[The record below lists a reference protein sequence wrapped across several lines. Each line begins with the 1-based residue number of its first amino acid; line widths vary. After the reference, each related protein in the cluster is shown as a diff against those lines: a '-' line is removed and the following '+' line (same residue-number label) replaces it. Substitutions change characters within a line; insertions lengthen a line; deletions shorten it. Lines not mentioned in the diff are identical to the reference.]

1 VNSVANHK
9 PHWTE
14 LPPTWRWVIGSALH
28 LSDLTLRLGCVALV
42 GASTWVMVDTD
53 ANQRFTIR
61 RADATVAMQGQTYA
75 SPIVGKTLDDLAAYQ
90 PSHGQSFGPETGNQ
104 RRYGPHGGVDFDA
117 RVGGAAG
124 AAVASPIAGRV
135 SEIRKIGTS
144 ANGGSFQVHIQ
155 GTDWQGPVEHQL
167 VHVDNIAV
175 AVGDTVS
182 AGQVVAKVSPTD
194 SVSTGPHLD
203 WKIKRGGQWVN
214 PQTWAKDAKGQN
226 AKQPQMVN
234 VDSLL
239 SASSAPG
246 EPIPDDLLK
255 RAIGRAEGT
264 RDANG
269 NPTAAYHGHT
279 DPGWS
284 GRCPNQGSF
293 SYQHCAASPEAAD
306 QSWLGTL
313 RKAEQD
319 INAQSV
325 AKFGKPLSQAAL
337 VAALDGYT
345 QSPNAG
351 GMFVDHLPTA
361 DPNPQQIIAARTAA
375 LEASR
380 REKGGPPM
388 NVPRDQQRRVNA
400 LLEQLSR

>member
-1 VNSVANHK
+1 VNSTVSQHK

-14 LPPTWRWVIGSALH
+14 LPPTWRWVIGSAIQA
-28 LSDLTLRLGCVALV
+28 SDIALRLGCIALV
-42 GASTWVMVDTD
+42 GASTWVMLNED

-61 RADATVAMQGQTYA
+61 RAAATVAMQGQTYA
-75 SPIVGKTLDDLAAYQ
+75 SPIVGKTLYDLVAYQ
-90 PSHGQSFGPETGNQ
+90 PSFGQSFGPETGNQ
-104 RRYGPHGGVDFDA
+104 RSYGPHGGVDFDA
-117 RVGGAAG
+117 RVGGSAG
-124 AAVASPIAGRV
+124 AAVASPIDGRV

-144 ANGGSFQVHIQ
+144 ANGGSFQIHIQ
-155 GTDWQGPVEHQL
+155 GQDWAGAIEHQL
-167 VHVDNIAV
+167 VHVDHIAV
-175 AVGDTVS
+175 AVGDTVT

-203 WKIKRGGQWVN
+203 WKIKRNGRWVD
-214 PQTWAKDAKGQN
+214 PQDWAKDAATQQQN
-226 AKQPQMVN
+226 PP
-234 VDSLL
+234 ST
-239 SASSAPG
+239 APG

-269 NPTAAYHGHT
+269 NPTAAYHGHR

-284 GRCPNQGSF
+284 GRCQNQGSF

-306 QSWLGTL
+306 RSWLGTL
-313 RKAEQD
+313 RKAEKD
-319 INAQSV
+319 INAQAV
-325 AKFGKPLSQAAL
+325 AKFGKPLSQAAM

-351 GMFVDHLPTA
+351 GMFVANLATA
-361 DPNPQQIIAARTAA
+361 DPNPSQIVEARTAA
-375 LEASR
+375 LNASR
-380 REKGGPPM
+380 RAKGGPPM

-400 LLEQLSR
+400 LLEQLSQ

>member
-1 VNSVANHK
+1 MNSVANHK

-14 LPPTWRWVIGSALH
+14 LPPTWRWVIASAIQAGDIALK
-28 LSDLTLRLGCVALV
+28 LGCITVV
-42 GASTWVMVDTD
+42 GASTWVMVDAD

-61 RADATVAMQGQTYA
+61 LGAAVAVAMQGQTYA
-75 SPIVGKTLDDLAAYQ
+75 SPIVGKTLEDLVAYQ

-104 RRYGPHGGVDFDA
+104 RSYGPHGGVDFDS
-117 RVGGAAG
+117 RVGGSAG
-124 AAVASPIAGRV
+124 AAVASPISGRV

-155 GTDWQGPVEHQL
+155 GQDWAGAVEHQL

-175 AVGDTVS
+175 AVGDTVT

-203 WKIKRGGQWVN
+203 WKIRRNGSWVN
-214 PQTWAKDAKGQN
+214 PQTWAKDAKGQQVN
-226 AKQPQMVN
+226 AASVN
-234 VDSLL
+234 P
-239 SASSAPG
+239 APG

-269 NPTAAYHGHT
+269 NPTAAYHGHR

-284 GRCPNQGSF
+284 GRCQNMGSF

-319 INAQSV
+319 INAQAV
-325 AKFGKPLSQAAL
+325 AKFGKPLSQAAM

-345 QSPNAG
+345 QSPDAG
-351 GMFVDHLPTA
+351 KRIVDHLPTT
-361 DPNPQQIIAARTAA
+361 DPNPQQIVAARTAS

-380 REKGGPPM
+380 RAKGGPPM

-400 LLEQLSR
+400 LLEQLGR

>member
-1 VNSVANHK
+1 MNSTVSQHK

-14 LPPTWRWVIGSALH
+14 LPPVWRWVIGSAIQTGDVALK
-28 LSDLTLRLGCVALV
+28 LGCVALI
-42 GASTWVMVDTD
+42 GASTWVMVDAD

-61 RADATVAMQGQTYA
+61 RGAAATVATQGQTYA
-75 SPIVGKTLDDLAAYQ
+75 SPIVGKTLDDLVAYQ
-90 PSHGQSFGPETGNQ
+90 PTHGQSFGPETGNQ
-104 RRYGPHGGVDFDA
+104 RSYGPHGGVDFDS

-124 AAVASPIAGRV
+124 AAVASPISGTV

-144 ANGGSFQVHIQ
+144 ANGASYQVHIQ
-155 GTDWQGPVEHQL
+155 GQDWQGPVEHQL

-175 AVGDTVS
+175 AVGDTVT

-203 WKIKRGGQWVN
+203 WKIKRGGAWVN
-214 PQTWAKDAKGQN
+214 PQTWAKEAKGQQQQ
-226 AKQPQMVN
+226 AP
-234 VDSLL
+234 
-239 SASSAPG
+239 SAPG

-255 RAIGRAEGT
+255 RAIVRAEGT

-269 NPTAAYHGHT
+269 SPTAAYHGHP

-284 GRCPNQGSF
+284 GRCQNQGSF

-319 INAQSV
+319 IQAQAQ
-325 AKFGKPLSQAAL
+325 AKFGKPLSQAAM

-345 QSPNAG
+345 QSPDAG
-351 GMFVDHLPTA
+351 KRLVDHLPTA

-380 REKGGPPM
+380 RAKGGPPM

-400 LLEQLSR
+400 LLEQLGR

>member
-14 LPPTWRWVIGSALH
+14 LPPTWRWVIGSALQ

-42 GASTWVMVDTD
+42 GASTWVMVDAD

-61 RADATVAMQGQTYA
+61 RGAAATVAMQGQTYA
-75 SPIVGKTLDDLAAYQ
+75 SPLVGKTLEDLVAYQ

-104 RRYGPHGGVDFDA
+104 RSYGPHGGVDFDS
-117 RVGGAAG
+117 RVGGSAG
-124 AAVASPIAGRV
+124 AAVASPIDGRV

-167 VHVDNIAV
+167 VHVDSIAV

-203 WKIKRGGQWVN
+203 WKIKRNGAWVN
-214 PQTWAKDAKGQN
+214 PQTWAKDAKGQQQQ
-226 AKQPQMVN
+226 AP
-234 VDSLL
+234 
-239 SASSAPG
+239 ASAPG

-269 NPTAAYHGHT
+269 QPTQAFYGHR
-279 DPGWS
+279 DPGWQ
-284 GRCPNQGSF
+284 GRCQNQGSF

-319 INAQSV
+319 INAQAV
-325 AKFGKPLSQAAL
+325 AKFGKPLSQAAM
-337 VAALDGYT
+337 VSGLDAFT
-345 QSPNAG
+345 QSPDAG
-351 GMFVDHLPTA
+351 KRFVGHLATA
-361 DPNPQQIIAARTAA
+361 NPNPSQIVEARTAA
-375 LEASR
+375 LNASR
-380 REKGGPPM
+380 RAKGGPPM

>member
-1 VNSVANHK
+1 MNSTVSQHK

-14 LPPTWRWVIGSALH
+14 LPPVWRWVIGSAIQTGDVALK
-28 LSDLTLRLGCVALV
+28 LGCVALI
-42 GASTWVMVDTD
+42 GASTWVMVDAN
-53 ANQRFTIR
+53 ANQWFTIR
-61 RADATVAMQGQTYA
+61 RADAAIVATQGQTYA
-75 SPIVGKTLDDLAAYQ
+75 SPIVGKTLDDLVAYQ
-90 PSHGQSFGPETGNQ
+90 PTHGQSFGPETGNQ
-104 RRYGPHGGVDFDA
+104 RSYGPHGGVDFDA

-124 AAVASPIAGRV
+124 AAVASPISGTV

-155 GTDWQGPVEHQL
+155 GQDWQGPVEHQL

-175 AVGDTVS
+175 AVGDTVT

-203 WKIKRGGQWVN
+203 WKIKRGGAWVN
-214 PQTWAKDAKGQN
+214 PQTWAKDAKGQQQQ
-226 AKQPQMVN
+226 AP
-234 VDSLL
+234 
-239 SASSAPG
+239 SAPG

-269 NPTAAYHGHT
+269 NPTAAYHGHK

-284 GRCPNQGSF
+284 GRCQNQGSF

-319 INAQSV
+319 IQAQAQ
-325 AKFGKPLSQAAL
+325 AKFGKPLSQAAM

-345 QSPNAG
+345 QSPDAG
-351 GMFVDHLPTA
+351 QRLVDHLPTA

-380 REKGGPPM
+380 RAKGGPPM

-400 LLEQLSR
+400 LLEQLGR

>member
-1 VNSVANHK
+1 MNSVANHK

-14 LPPTWRWVIGSALH
+14 LPPVWRWVIGSAIQTGDVALK
-28 LSDLTLRLGCVALV
+28 LGCVALI
-42 GASTWVMVDTD
+42 GASTWVMVDAN
-53 ANQRFTIR
+53 ANQWFTIR
-61 RADATVAMQGQTYA
+61 RADAAIVATQGQTYA
-75 SPIVGKTLDDLAAYQ
+75 SPIVGKTLDDLVAYQ
-90 PSHGQSFGPETGNQ
+90 PTHGQSFGPETGNQ
-104 RRYGPHGGVDFDA
+104 RSYGPHGGVDFDA

-124 AAVASPIAGRV
+124 AAVASPISGTV

-155 GTDWQGPVEHQL
+155 GQDWQGPVEHQL

-175 AVGDTVS
+175 AVGDTVT

-203 WKIKRGGQWVN
+203 WKIKRGGAWVN
-214 PQTWAKDAKGQN
+214 PQTWAKDAKGQQQQ
-226 AKQPQMVN
+226 AP
-234 VDSLL
+234 
-239 SASSAPG
+239 SAPG

-269 NPTAAYHGHT
+269 NPTAAYHGHK

-284 GRCPNQGSF
+284 GRCQNQGSF

-319 INAQSV
+319 IQAQAQ
-325 AKFGKPLSQAAL
+325 AKFGKPLSQAAM

-345 QSPNAG
+345 QSPDAG
-351 GMFVDHLPTA
+351 QRLVDHLPTA

-380 REKGGPPM
+380 RAKGGPPM

-400 LLEQLSR
+400 LLEQLGR

>member
-14 LPPTWRWVIGSALH
+14 LPPTWRWVIGSAIQA
-28 LSDLTLRLGCVALV
+28 SDLALRLGCIAVV
-42 GASTWVMVDTD
+42 GASTWVMVDAD

-61 RADATVAMQGQTYA
+61 MGAAATATMGQGQTYA
-75 SPIVGKTLDDLAAYQ
+75 SPIVGKTLDDLVNYQ

-104 RRYGPHGGVDFDA
+104 RSYGPHGGVDFDA
-117 RVGGAAG
+117 RVGGSAG
-124 AAVASPIAGRV
+124 AAVASPIDGRV

-155 GTDWQGPVEHQL
+155 GIDWAGAVEHQL

-203 WKIKRGGQWVN
+203 WKIKRNGAWVN
-214 PQTWAKDAKGQN
+214 PQTWAKEAKGQQQQ
-226 AKQPQMVN
+226 AP
-234 VDSLL
+234 
-239 SASSAPG
+239 ASAPG

-269 NPTAAYHGHT
+269 QPTAAYHGHK

-284 GRCPNQGSF
+284 GRCQNQGSF

-319 INAQSV
+319 INAQAV
-325 AKFGKPLSQAAL
+325 AKFGKPIPQAAM

-345 QSPNAG
+345 QSPDAG
-351 GMFVDHLPTA
+351 KRIVDHLPTA
-361 DPNPQQIIAARTAA
+361 DPNPQQIVQARTAA

-380 REKGGPPM
+380 RAKCGPPM

-400 LLEQLSR
+400 LLEQVNR